1 MPNHVTHRIVI
12 TGADADIRAFV
23 DRCIVTTHRDATEH
37 QPAFDEQTF
46 DFSTLIPMPEELKNV
61 TDGSTMQWGLMLVGR
76 ADLARA
82 YYTLENM
89 LDWPWVKDAG
99 VTTLDELRAYLIKTH
114 PTIIAD
120 GEAAAARHDKYGA
133 LSWYDW
139 SIREWGTK
147 WSGYSY
153 RLVSDALGRFEFM
166 FDTAWST
173 PDPIWAKLAEE
184 FPTLLFEVVGYD
196 EGSGFAVTG
205 EIRDGENYVE
215 CVDATDEL
223 YEATY
228 GEPPTRYEDED
239 EDNDAGDHGSA
250 DTDSD
255 AATDDEASSET
266 V

>member
-1 MPNHVTHRIVI
+1 
-12 TGADADIRAFV
+12 
-23 DRCIVTTHRDATEH
+23 
-37 QPAFDEQTF
+37 
-46 DFSTLIPMPEELKNV
+46 
-61 TDGSTMQWGLMLVGR
+61 
-76 ADLARA
+76 
-82 YYTLENM
+82 
-89 LDWPWVKDAG
+89 
-99 VTTLDELRAYLIKTH
+99 
-114 PTIIAD
+114 
-120 GEAAAARHDKYGA
+120 
-133 LSWYDW
+133 
-139 SIREWGTK
+139 
-147 WSGYSY
+147 
-153 RLVSDALGRFEFM
+153 M